1 LGYFFPILEYQISF
15 GLSRAGSSGL
25 KDDIM
30 KHIVCIVGTRPEG
43 IKMAPLIKA
52 LKKETWL
59 RVTVLATAQHRH
71 LLDQVLSLFDI
82 QPDVDLDIM
91 RPNQAL
97 PELTSRLITALDEK
111 FGELAPDVV
120 LAQGDTTTVMAAA
133 MVAFYRR
140 IPFGHVEAGLRTHDL
155 NNPFPEE
162 MNRLV
167 AGHLASWHFVPTE
180 RSRRNLLREGI
191 ADAAIHV
198 TGNTVIDALLEVAA
212 TDWPLNVP
220 LDPRRRLVLVTA
232 HRRENFGEPFR
243 AICRAILQLL
253 DRYPD
258 IEVVYPVHPNP
269 NVQLVVRELLG
280 GHARILL
287 CDPLDYAPFVEIQ
300 KRSFL
305 ILTDSGGVQEEAPA
319 LGKPVLVLR
328 AETERPEAVDEGVV
342 RLVGT
347 DEALIVAEASRLLDS
362 DSEYRRM
369 ARGVSPYGD
378 GLAAGRIVNVLRNAL
393 GAS

>member
-1 LGYFFPILEYQISF
+1 MEKQ
-15 GLSRAGSSGL
+15 
-25 KDDIM
+25 
-30 KHIVCIVGTRPEG
+30 KHILCIVGTRPEG

-52 LKKETWL
+52 LKRVAWA
-59 RVTVLATAQHRH
+59 RVTVLATAQHRG
-71 LLDQVLSLFDI
+71 LLDQVLALFDI

-91 RPNQAL
+91 RANQTL
-97 PELTSRLITALDEK
+97 PELSARLITALDEK
-111 FGELAPDVV
+111 FSELAPDVV
-120 LAQGDTTTVMAAA
+120 LAQGDTTTVMTAAL
-133 MVAFYRR
+133 VAFYRR

-155 NNPFPEE
+155 DNPFPEE

-167 AGHLASWHFVPTE
+167 AGHLARWHFVPTE
-180 RSRRNLLREGI
+180 RSRQNLLREGI

-212 TDWPLNVP
+212 TDWPLAIP
-220 LDPRRRLVLVTA
+220 LDPARRLILVTA

-243 AICRAILQLL
+243 AVCRAIRTLV

-269 NVQLVVRELLG
+269 NVSVMAHELLG
-280 GHARILL
+280 NHPRIQL
-287 CDPLDYAPFVEIQ
+287 CEPLDYASFVEAQ
-300 KRSFL
+300 KRAYL

-319 LGKPVLVLR
+319 IGKPVLVMR
-328 AETERPEAVDEGVV
+328 SETERPEAVDEGVV

-347 DEALIVAEASRLLDS
+347 DEARIVAEASYLLD
-362 DSEYRRM
+362 DPAAYRAM

-378 GLAAGRIVNVLRNAL
+378 GKAARRIVEVLAAAIVIDAKQ
-393 GAS
+393 APAKT